1 MSKEK
6 FQEEIDNK
14 NFLEYNMVHKNLYGT
29 HRQHVH
35 NIVMAK
41 KVI

>member
-1 MSKEK
+1 
-6 FQEEIDNK
+6 
-14 NFLEYNMVHKNLYGT
+14 MVHKNLYGT